1 MPFSTRPR
9 TSWTPPNMS
18 SSREEDPRAR
28 DGAAD
33 NSPSRAAGATA
44 PHWFVGSVPHAKL
57 RRTDLGAVATAG
69 WSASCQPNSG
79 GGIRQFLSPPHR
91 KNAAA
96 LMRGAHRRPV
106 GFAGWGAFVVD
117 GATPAVGG
125 TPGPCSISAV
135 RAGRPS
141 AQGALRRPQRHPR
154 SACAPG
160 KALAM
165 CPQSG
170 QRREQP
176 TPHQRHDRGDSG
188 LDEPVPCRG
197 VPEQVGIPE
206 QFGGG
211 RLFGTEVENFR
222 RDIHSRHIA
231 KIIGAQTHFSLV
243 GSHYS
248 AVGAQARRRRA
259 LRSTTSA
266 NGPSPSGSGSCW
278 HCQVGEPGR

>member
-1 MPFSTRPR
+1 
-9 TSWTPPNMS
+9 MS
-18 SSREEDPRAR
+18 SSREEDPRAH

-33 NSPSRAAGATA
+33 NSPSRAAGATD
-44 PHWFVGSVPHAKL
+44 PYSFVGSVPHAKL

-69 WSASCQPNSG
+69 WSASCRPNSG
-79 GGIRQFLSPPHR
+79 GGIRQFLSPPQER
-91 KNAAA
+91 CRADARCSPA
-96 LMRGAHRRPV
+96 SCRVRWLGCVRRRRGYPCRRWDPWPV
-106 GFAGWGAFVVD
+106 LNQCRPRRADIGAGV
-117 GATPAVGG
+117 PYVGLNVI
-125 TPGPCSISAV
+125 PGLHVP
-135 RAGRPS
+135 
-141 AQGALRRPQRHPR
+141 
-154 SACAPG
+154 PG

-231 KIIGAQTHFSLV
+231 KIIGAQTHYSLV

-266 NGPSPSGSGSCW
+266 NGSSPSGSGSCW

>member
-1 MPFSTRPR
+1 VLTGVLSGSLAGVR
-9 TSWTPPNMS
+9 S
-18 SSREEDPRAR
+18 SSTGLPLPSVGPLARAQ
-28 DGAAD
+28 
-33 NSPSRAAGATA
+33 
-44 PHWFVGSVPHAKL
+44 SVP
-57 RRTDLGAVATAG
+57 
-69 WSASCQPNSG
+69 SAPG
-79 GGIRQFLSPPHR
+79 G
-91 KNAAA
+91 
-96 LMRGAHRRPV
+96 HRRRVPYV
-106 GFAGWGAFVVD
+106 GLNVI
-117 GATPAVGG
+117 
-125 TPGPCSISAV
+125 PGLHVP
-135 RAGRPS
+135 
-141 AQGALRRPQRHPR
+141 
-154 SACAPG
+154 PG

-231 KIIGAQTHFSLV
+231 KIIGAQTHYSLV